1 MCETHIVYNLCGH
14 VRIKTVVQCAEMID
28 ALLASILQAT
38 CSQRLC
44 ANSAGHETD
53 NAENIHIFPD
63 ICDKCTRNGV
73 VGILMR
79 EQPSVKID
87 LIRAWKK
94 DTHLKKQNQGQS
106 QDQKEMESAAEG
118 LQIASPSGESSSAV
132 DSTKDSEHD
141 TSGIIAETQPVAVS
155 DLAGASMTD
164 AASHP
169 SISSP
174 SDGHGDI
181 PGDLCR
187 VVFISI
193 VGAGPR
199 ICKDAYQ
206 RIENSN
212 GSAFVS
218 PSYVQVDERKINHL
232 RRIYHEN
239 LLEWDLV
246 RCLQIMA
253 FQR

>member
-28 ALLASILQAT
+28 ALLASNLQAT

-174 SDGHGDI
+174 SDGTAISQVTSVGSSSY
-181 PGDLCR
+181 PSSALDLES
-187 VVFISI
+187 VKT
-193 VGAGPR
+193 R
-199 ICKDAYQ
+199 INA
-206 RIENSN
+206 
-212 GSAFVS
+212 
-218 PSYVQVDERKINHL
+218 L
-232 RRIYHEN
+232 RTRTDQ
-239 LLEWDLV
+239 LLSRL
-246 RCLQIMA
+246 RTYKSMKGRSTI
-253 FQR
+253 